1 MNRLGEQV
9 VLVAGASS
17 GMGKATAIA
26 AAREGAA
33 VVVVGRRTE
42 SLEQVRQEIL
52 QLGGRARVFQAD
64 AADEAAIGFVV
75 RTVVEEFGAINALVN
90 CVGTNIRER
99 SLDEVTRDRWD
110 ALLEDNLTAAFTLT
124 RAVVPV
130 LRNQGGG
137 LLIHVAS
144 AAVDHPDLS
153 GVGYQ
158 AAKAGV
164 MGLAHATMQEERE
177 RGIRVSVIYPG
188 LTETRLVDRRPT
200 PVPPEIRAKAMQP
213 EDIADVC
220 VALLALPARAYVPD
234 VSVYP
239 SKLL

>member
-1 MNRLGEQV
+1 MSRLGGQIV
-9 VLVAGASS
+9 MIAGGTS
-17 GMGKATAIA
+17 GMGRATAIA
-26 AAREGAA
+26 AAREGAT
-33 VVVVGRRTE
+33 VVVVGRRAE
-42 SLEQVRQEIL
+42 SLEHVRQEIL

-64 AADEAAIGFVV
+64 ATDEEAIGLAIGAVI
-75 RTVVEEFGAINALVN
+75 EQFGHINALVN

-99 SLDEVTRDRWD
+99 SLDEVSRDRWD
-110 ALLEDNLTAAFTLT
+110 ALLTDNLTASFTLT

-130 LRNQGGG
+130 LRHQGGG
-137 LLIHVAS
+137 LLIHVTS
-144 AAVDHPDLS
+144 AAVNRPDLS

-177 RGIRVSVIYPG
+177 RGIRVSVVYPG

-200 PVPPEIRAKAMQP
+200 PVPPETLAKAMQP

-220 VALLALPARAYVPD
+220 VALLALPARTYVPD

-239 SKLL
+239 SLLL